1 MFYVRYF
8 AVFIALKTSFLKSN
22 ISFLNNYLHEIS
34 PISNIL
40 NVANCCIMFNYCH
53 HLFFFMLFYFLREI
67 NNRYNQLLL
76 PS

>member
-1 MFYVRYF
+1 MFYVHYF

-34 PISNIL
+34 HISNIL

-53 HLFFFMLFYFLREI
+53 HLFFYAFLFSSR
-67 NNRYNQLLL
+67 NK
-76 PS
+76 